1 MEDTAIIRG
10 VRRQTKPLAGRRGGT
25 TQPASKRTAR
35 HSRNGFLNH
44 RFLPFWVFKGN
55 RGRAEIEY
63 FRSLSNICSYYNLHI
78 PDMFSLAF
86 PQNIFSSWESVAGQI
101 KAIDKKMECIIVQD
115 VDHIAT
121 LATLKRMNTGSTL
134 FYVPVRPLWHWGQ
147 VAEQQPIAELVT
159 ALFAYLYQVV
169 KIPFYAEDNSY
180 LKYQYDTLFEWVTE
194 QMDGDDEDE
203 KEFKELELDTLYL
216 MQNAG
221 IHILR
226 SISNPCWMERM
237 ESVVIAYT
245 DLPEKDLEWALLA
258 IDFLQLYQQY
268 PDRSVFDHIRPDL
281 YHPEEEDRI
290 RAEQYISFYWSG
302 NDCFTDTLDDLINT
316 NFQEIVVMDE
326 PIAVQLF
333 DTMNETVP
341 EDFDFETRL
350 FDLINKLSTL
360 LHQYDHEEREPTV

>member
-1 MEDTAIIRG
+1 MENTAIIRG

-35 HSRNGFLNH
+35 HSRNGFLNY
-44 RFLPFWVFKGN
+44 RFLPFYTYNGD
-55 RGRAEIEY
+55 RSRAEMEY
-63 FRSLSNICSYYNLHI
+63 FRSLSNICTYYDLNV
-78 PDMFSLAF
+78 PDVSSLTF
-86 PQNIFSSWESVAGQI
+86 PQNIFSSWENVAGQI
-101 KAIDKKMECIIVQD
+101 KAIDKKMDCIIVQD
-115 VDHIAT
+115 VDHVAT
-121 LATLKRMNTGSTL
+121 LATLKRLNTGSTL

-147 VAEQQPIAELVT
+147 VAEQEHIAELVT
-159 ALFAYLYQVV
+159 ALFAYLYQIV
-169 KIPFYAEDNSY
+169 KMPFYAEDNSY

-194 QMDGDDEDE
+194 QVDEDDKDE

-226 SISNPCWMERM
+226 SISDPNWMERM
-237 ESVVIAYT
+237 ESVVIAYA

-281 YHPEEEDRI
+281 YHLDEEDRI
-290 RAEQYISFYWSG
+290 QAEEYISFYWSG

-316 NFQEIVVMDE
+316 NFQEIAVMDE
-326 PIAVQLF
+326 PIAVQMF
-333 DTMNETVP
+333 DTLNETVP

-350 FDLINKLSTL
+350 FDLLNKLSTL